1 MSCLGNLSAAKNERR
16 YLFVRFGEYNIR
28 NNDFKK
34 CEYRAA
40 EISSAPSNSFTLSRE
55 GGNDDGMVCESEET
69 KRNTTQSDKETHA
82 VQEAE
87 KIQ

>member
-1 MSCLGNLSAAKNERR
+1 MLNAIEDVGIFNFSIYPNAEK
-16 YLFVRFGEYNIR
+16 
-28 NNDFKK
+28 
-34 CEYRAA
+34 EYRAA

-87 KIQ
+87 KIL